1 MRLRPNGR
9 PQADDGTFILG
20 SLLVDENEKYGRQRH
35 RCSALATFGGI
46 VIIATVLVLN
56 GRPQTSLT
64 TPIGG
69 GVANVNATSHMQPPF
84 YPKISD
90 KHDSAPSNERMRG
103 FLPLRIPR
111 RLIFTYKYNL
121 IAPSENDPPFNGDD
135 PLTANV
141 LRTVGRYRE
150 YWDAEDSAQRSPSS
164 PSEASGKNDEM
175 VVSFL
180 SDDDCVAIITK
191 AEPRLVEKFLGEK
204 RGEFKGDIC
213 RVAELYVHG
222 GYYFDIDI
230 GVYEPLHFDALHLP
244 RETVPAITLRYL
256 KMATTDELMKLIK
269 GGRDDIVTFSTVVNK
284 QDRFF
289 QAFTA
294 AMPRHPVME
303 RSLEYMVAYYDG
315 TLEQVLP
322 QDVLDRYRKVVP
334 PFEVPSRTKPN
345 GMGLGPYTMSVA
357 YDSIKDEVW
366 EQYVR
371 DVMKDHGY
379 VSKNDNVEGIG
390 AKRRYS
396 RFLYEISLQWNELEE
411 LGLFRDIPLQDAEYK
426 KKVQWC
432 NYICI
437 DGDRV
442 YFYSRVPG
450 SRGCPLETK

>member
-1 MRLRPNGR
+1 
-9 PQADDGTFILG
+9 
-20 SLLVDENEKYGRQRH
+20 
-35 RCSALATFGGI
+35 
-46 VIIATVLVLN
+46 
-56 GRPQTSLT
+56 
-64 TPIGG
+64 
-69 GVANVNATSHMQPPF
+69 
-84 YPKISD
+84 
-90 KHDSAPSNERMRG
+90 
-103 FLPLRIPR
+103 
-111 RLIFTYKYNL
+111 
-121 IAPSENDPPFNGDD
+121 
-135 PLTANV
+135 
-141 LRTVGRYRE
+141 
-150 YWDAEDSAQRSPSS
+150 
-164 PSEASGKNDEM
+164 
-175 VVSFL
+175 
-180 SDDDCVAIITK
+180 
-191 AEPRLVEKFLGEK
+191 
-204 RGEFKGDIC
+204 
-213 RVAELYVHG
+213 
-222 GYYFDIDI
+222 
-230 GVYEPLHFDALHLP
+230 
-244 RETVPAITLRYL
+244 
-256 KMATTDELMKLIK
+256 
-269 GGRDDIVTFSTVVNK
+269 
-284 QDRFF
+284 
-289 QAFTA
+289 
-294 AMPRHPVME
+294 MPRHPVME

-334 PFEVPSRTKPN
+334 PFEVPSRTKPY